1 MRIPKGRTQCVGKTK
16 KSTFFLYISASYE
29 NVRSAV
35 SAGLGIGVLPSDAV
49 AEDHFVLTAKDGFP
63 DLPPVHSILM
73 YRSQGVVFD
82 QFADMLRVLV
92 TRKSDSSR
100 LC

>member
-1 MRIPKGRTQCVGKTK
+1 LKNR
-16 KSTFFLYISASYE
+16 FFLVPIVVIIVPTPERLSCASYE

-35 SAGLGIGVLPSDAV
+35 SAGLGIGVLPSGAV

-63 DLPPVHSILM
+63 SLQAVHLILM

-82 QFADMLRVLV
+82 QLADMLRALV
-92 TRKSDSSR
+92 TRKSDKGR
-100 LC
+100 L